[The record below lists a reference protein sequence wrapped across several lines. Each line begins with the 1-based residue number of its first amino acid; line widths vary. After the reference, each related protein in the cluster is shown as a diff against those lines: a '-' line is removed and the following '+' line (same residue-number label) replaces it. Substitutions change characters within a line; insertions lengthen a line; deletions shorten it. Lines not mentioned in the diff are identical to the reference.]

1 MSQFNQAVPDRSKLE
16 RCLLILGA
24 DESLAAGGGQYDDD
38 NPKLDWT
45 WHFQINLLE
54 LPCTV
59 QSPDGELSTPWQ
71 MLYDLE
77 PASTAWGLPI
87 ELCVTEDCPT
97 FQTATQRFVWPDDE
111 ALAVTDFVVRFAECF
126 SGQLSAYQLKWYQ
139 ATDGADV
146 ACIVMS
152 KTQENTLRNE
162 LGEWFQD
169 MFLSLSVSDVAS
181 EFEAMEL

>member
-1 MSQFNQAVPDRSKLE
+1 MPQFDQAEPDRSQLE

-24 DESLAAGGGQYDDD
+24 DESIAANGGRYDDD
-38 NPKLDWT
+38 NPELDWT
-45 WHFQINLLE
+45 WHFQMNLLE

-77 PASTAWGLPI
+77 PAGAIWGFPF
-87 ELCVTEDCPT
+87 ELCAEEDCPT
-97 FQTATQRFVWPDDE
+97 IQTATRRFVWPDDE
-111 ALAVTDFVVRFAECF
+111 ALVVSDFVVRFTECF

-139 ATDGADV
+139 APDGADV

-169 MFLSLSVSDVAS
+169 NFLPLSVSDKAPV
-181 EFEAMEL
+181 FEAIEL